1 MYLCKM
7 KNFRVIKS
15 ILLLITLLFW
25 LSGGNAAVFSAK
37 MEKNSCDLSIPQPND
52 TLPKKKEKSPVLYSS
67 SSTNKS
73 KGNTR
78 ITFETF
84 HQNLEKA
91 KRFYDK
97 KQFLSA
103 AKYFEELY
111 PLSIGQPIADTILFL
126 FADCYF
132 QNKDYQMAAFHFKD
146 YTRRYPGTAR
156 TELAY
161 LKCLQAIYNLS
172 PAYSLDQY
180 ETKYAIEEINYF
192 IQQYPNSSY
201 MEECNTMMDEL
212 RNKLAH
218 KDFEQLKLYYNTENY
233 KAAQIAAKN
242 FSKDYTYSAYSD
254 DALYILVKNNYEYA
268 KKSVEAKKQERF
280 MACVDAYD
288 KLRIHYP
295 DSPFLTEAKK
305 IADEADKQINKIRK
319 LKDKK

>member
-1 MYLCKM
+1 M
-7 KNFRVIKS
+7 KNFKTIKP
-15 ILLLITLLFW
+15 ILLLITMLLW
-25 LSGGNAAVFSAK
+25 LSDGNAAFFSAK
-37 MEKNSCDLSIPQPND
+37 MEKNGCDLSMPQPND
-52 TLPKKKEKSPVLYSS
+52 TLPQKKDKSPVLYSS
-67 SSTNKS
+67 SGTGKA
-73 KGNTR
+73 KKNTR

-84 HQNLEKA
+84 QQNLEKA

-97 KQFLSA
+97 KQFFSA

-111 PLSIGQPIADTILFL
+111 PLSIGQPVADTILFL

-146 YTRRYPGTAR
+146 YTRRYPGSTR

-161 LKCLQAIYNLS
+161 LKCLQAVYNLS

-180 ETKYAIEEINYF
+180 ETKYAIDEINYF
-192 IQQYPNSSY
+192 IQLYPNSSY
-201 MEECNTMMDEL
+201 MEECNNMLDEL

-218 KDFEQLKLYYNTENY
+218 KDFEQLKLYYDTENY
-233 KAAQIAAKN
+233 RAAQISAKN
-242 FSKDYTYSAYSD
+242 FSKDYSYSVYSD

-280 MACVDAYD
+280 MDCVDAYD

-295 DSPFLTEAKK
+295 DSPYLTESKK
-305 IADEADKQINKIRK
+305 IADDANKQIEKIRNRK
-319 LKDKK
+319 NKN

>member
-1 MYLCKM
+1 M
-7 KNFRVIKS
+7 
-15 ILLLITLLFW
+15 LLW
-25 LSGGNAAVFSAK
+25 LSDGYAAFFSAK
-37 MEKNSCDLSIPQPND
+37 IEKNSCDFSMPQPND
-52 TLPKKKEKSPVLYSS
+52 TLPKKKEKAPVLYSS
-67 SSTNKS
+67 SGVGKS
-73 KGNTR
+73 KSNTK

-84 HQNLEKA
+84 QQNLEKA
-91 KRFYDK
+91 RRFYDK

-111 PLSIGQPIADTILFL
+111 PLSIGQPVADTILFL

-146 YTRRYPGTAR
+146 YTRRYPGSAR

-161 LKCLQAIYNLS
+161 LKCLQSIYNLS

-180 ETKYAIEEINYF
+180 ETKYAIDEINYF
-192 IQQYPNSSY
+192 IQLYPNSSY
-201 MEECNTMMDEL
+201 MEECNIMLDEL
-212 RNKLAH
+212 RDKLAH

-242 FSKDYTYSAYSD
+242 FSKDYYSSTYSD

-280 MACVDAYD
+280 MACLDAYD
-288 KLRIHYP
+288 KLSVHYP
-295 DSPFLTEAKK
+295 DSPYLAEVKK
-305 IADEADKQINKIRK
+305 LADDASKQIEKIRK
-319 LKDKK
+319 KKNKNQDI